1 MDSLQILLWLIVVA
15 LLALLLGVWLRTRQQ
30 AEQAL
35 RREREKLQL
44 ILDHA
49 PIGIWLQDGSGKIT
63 FVNKAFCA
71 ALGIPEARF
80 LAVPHYVE
88 LIPEAFRAQCLA
100 SDAKALAHHGIS
112 ISQQQLPFVDG
123 QVHDLR
129 VIKAVKRD
137 ERGEPLA
144 LVGLSLDITEE
155 LKQQQALRESE
166 IKFHTM
172 LDWTYDWEYW
182 ISPEGRIHYMTPSVE
197 RITGYLPAAFQTA
210 PDLIDQIVHPDD
222 RLLWDRHKRHYLA
235 GSGSAEVEEF
245 DMRIVH
251 RDGSIVWVIHTCR
264 PLFGADGSS
273 FGRRVTVRD
282 IGARKAAEDQIRTL
296 AYFDPLTGLPNRR
309 LLLDRLGHA
318 LIACQRSREYGALM
332 ILDLD
337 HFKALNDTRGHDLG
351 DQLLV
356 DVARRLQAS
365 VRQVDTVSRLGGD
378 EYVVLLEGLGN
389 DEQAAAKHAEDA
401 AEKVRQSLGQL
412 YRLPGMAL
420 EHHSTASIGLTLF
433 GGTASDQERTVDGV
447 LKQADVALYQA
458 KDAGRNVVRFFNPA
472 MQALIDARA
481 AMEDALRRALR
492 EGELHLYYQPQ
503 VDLHGQLIGAEAL
516 LRWLPPDSAS
526 VPPASFIPLAED
538 TGLILPIGQWVLDT
552 ACAQLKI
559 WEAYPA
565 TAAMILSVNVSAR
578 QFLQADFVAQVRA
591 SLARSGA
598 SPTRL
603 ALELTESVLLENVE
617 EAILR
622 MQQLRALG
630 IGFALDDFGTGYSSL
645 SYLKRLPLDQVKIDQ
660 SFVRDVNH
668 DPNDAAI
675 VRAILAMSRSLGLGV
690 IAEGVETEAQYAFLS
705 ENGCTE
711 FQGYWFGKPL
721 PIEEWNRRWADL
733 PVE

>member
-1 MDSLQILLWLIVVA
+1 
-15 LLALLLGVWLRTRQQ
+15 
-30 AEQAL
+30 
-35 RREREKLQL
+35 
-44 ILDHA
+44 
-49 PIGIWLQDGSGKIT
+49 
-63 FVNKAFCA
+63 
-71 ALGIPEARF
+71 
-80 LAVPHYVE
+80 
-88 LIPEAFRAQCLA
+88 
-100 SDAKALAHHGIS
+100 
-112 ISQQQLPFVDG
+112 
-123 QVHDLR
+123 
-129 VIKAVKRD
+129 
-137 ERGEPLA
+137 
-144 LVGLSLDITEE
+144 

-182 ISPEGRIHYMTPSVE
+182 ISPAGRIHYMTPSVE

-273 FGRRVTVRD
+273 LGRRVTVRD

-351 DQLLV
+351 DQLLI

-389 DEQAAAKHAEDA
+389 DEQVAAKHAEDA